1 MDLES
6 VRTFVTVAELGSYT
20 RASEHLGISKARA
33 SIRVRELEE
42 ELGGALLLRTTRAV
56 RLSEDGEQFLPRAR
70 RWLREAD
77 ELSSMFQAR
86 RGVRGRVRI
95 DLPIK
100 IARDW
105 VMPRVP
111 ELLADHPE
119 LELSV
124 GSTDRFVDV
133 VREGYDLVVR
143 VGALPDSALLAR
155 RLGVMSVVS
164 AASAEYVRRHG
175 LPARLED
182 LDDHFLVDYATN
194 LGGAQPSFD
203 YLDPNGAVIARPM
216 VSRVAVNQA
225 DAYLA
230 ACRAGLGII
239 QSPRRGLEPLLATGE
254 LVEVLPQHV
263 APALSVS
270 LVRWSSRTRRP
281 VRVVMDWL
289 ESAIT
294 PYLG

>member
-1 MDLES
+1 MDLEG

-42 ELGGALLLRTTRAV
+42 ELGCALLLRTTRAV

-70 RWLREAD
+70 RWLRDAD
-77 ELSSMFQAR
+77 ELASLFQAR

-119 LELSV
+119 LELSI

-175 LPARLED
+175 LPTSPDD
-182 LDDHFLVDYATN
+182 LRDHFLVDYATN
-194 LGGAQPSFD
+194 LAGGQPSFD
-203 YLDPNGAVIARPM
+203 YVDPNGEVIAQPM
-216 VSRVAVNQA
+216 ASRVLVNQA

-254 LVEVLPQHV
+254 LVEVLPQHA
-263 APALSVS
+263 APALPVS
-270 LVRWSSRTRRP
+270 LVRWSSRMRRP

-289 ESAIT
+289 ETAIA